1 MLNNNFRDLEF
12 FVKFINLLM
21 NDTTYIFDESLS
33 ALIEIRNVQNIKN
46 DAAAWNAL
54 TAVNLYSFLILF
66 FIF

>member
-1 MLNNNFRDLEF
+1 
-12 FVKFINLLM
+12 M

-54 TAVNLYSFLILF
+54 TAVNLYSFL
-66 FIF
+66 FIHYFLG